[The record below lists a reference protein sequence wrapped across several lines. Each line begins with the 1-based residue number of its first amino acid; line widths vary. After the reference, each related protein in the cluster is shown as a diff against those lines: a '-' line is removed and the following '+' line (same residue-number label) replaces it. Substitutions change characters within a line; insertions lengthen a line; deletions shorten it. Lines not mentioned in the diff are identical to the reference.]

1 MKKIIVYS
9 SAKFHGLVNA
19 KLSLKA
25 KRQPRCKDGRF
36 AKPLPKPATVE
47 NNPLVAFDYPRS
59 NEPWN
64 IKTRIVRL
72 ISTTETHITGLE
84 QTLGGWQYKKFLK
97 PKAKAFHILS
107 FNPKA
112 MK

>member
-25 KRQPRCKDGRF
+25 KRQPRRKDGRF

-47 NNPLVAFDYPRS
+47 NNLMVQFFYPMS
-59 NEPWN
+59 NEPLTS
-64 IKTRIVRL
+64 KLRQVRL
-72 ISTTETHITGLE
+72 ISSTATHFTGME
-84 QTLGGWQYKKFLK
+84 RVGDKWKFKKYLA
-97 PKAKAFHILS
+97 PKARGFRIVS
-107 FNPKA
+107 FNPQS
-112 MK
+112 MS